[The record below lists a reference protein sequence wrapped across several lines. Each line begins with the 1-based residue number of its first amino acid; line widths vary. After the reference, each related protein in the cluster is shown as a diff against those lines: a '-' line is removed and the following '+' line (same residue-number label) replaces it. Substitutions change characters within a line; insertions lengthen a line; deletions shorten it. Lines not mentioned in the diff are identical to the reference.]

1 MAINDHSSVR
11 FENDRA
17 GTWGNAHTKVVEVL
31 SPARADELVT
41 RYMRVEP
48 GMQIHAV
55 HAIVTGVTSGTWD
68 FGYAIGE
75 ADNAASAA
83 GTGDPNYFIAA
94 GILAGVKTNVS
105 SRAGT
110 TATGSRP
117 YLPAEP
123 GYLTIQNKAA
133 VSVATTRITV
143 MVDFQYIG
151 ND

>member
-1 MAINDHSSVR
+1 MAINDHPSLR

-17 GTWGNAHTKVVEVL
+17 GTWGNAHTKVVEVE

-48 GMQIHAV
+48 GMQINAV

-75 ADNAASAA
+75 ADNALAA
-83 GTGDPNYFIAA
+83 DPGVADYFIDAGALAA
-94 GILAGVKTNVS
+94 VKTNVS

-133 VSVATTRITV
+133 VTVATTRITI